1 MVNTGNEY
9 MANISLICYYRAR
22 YFYVF
27 HILQVFFRVMEVNL
41 KRLTKNTYKEIM
53 TENTL
58 TLI

>member
-27 HILQVFFRVMEVNL
+27 HILQVFFSSNGGKFE
-41 KRLTKNTYKEIM
+41 KIDEEHI
-53 TENTL
+53 
-58 TLI
+58 